1 MILLHG
7 VVLPTAGRSRG
18 SSASKTE
25 AVTLWAIQIRIFII
39 IIIIIIIVLYASIKY
54 NEPQQLFLSFKRRVT
69 TLSWG

>member
-39 IIIIIIIVLYASIKY
+39 IIIIIIVLYASIKY